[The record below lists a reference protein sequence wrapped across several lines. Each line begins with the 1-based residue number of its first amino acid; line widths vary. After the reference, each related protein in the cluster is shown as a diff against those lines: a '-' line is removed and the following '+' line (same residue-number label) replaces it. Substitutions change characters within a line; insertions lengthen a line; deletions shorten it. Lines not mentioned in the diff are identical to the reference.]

1 MSVPMA
7 GAEKGG
13 AGGEVVAAQ
22 MAPGPVWLAVSSL
35 EPWSVVGGPEQAWA
49 LDMVSRVPP

>member
-1 MSVPMA
+1 MA

-22 MAPGPVWLAVSSL
+22 MAPGRVWLAVSSL